1 MKIVKFSVFSG
12 LLIALLLGVTGGG
25 GGGGGTTPAAPTRAT
40 LKLSINNLPVGIKA
54 ATLSVNFILPTG
66 VVPIPLA
73 GNDAS
78 GAIAF
83 SGNNINVQNSLSAAS
98 YIAATGVVTIGAVS
112 LNGLVG
118 GEYMTLNCAINP
130 GTTVSGSSFPA
141 TATFVSASDTS
152 SVAIVGL
159 TIPIAVT
166 LQ

>member
-1 MKIVKFSVFSG
+1 MKINKIGVFAG
-12 LLIALLLGVTGGG
+12 LLVAAVLSMAGCGGG
-25 GGGGGTTPAAPTRAT
+25 ASTPAAPPTKAT
-40 LKLSINNLPVGIKA
+40 LKLSISNLPVGVKA
-54 ATLSVNFILPTG
+54 ATLSVHFTLPAG
-66 VVPIPLA
+66 VVPVPLVA
-73 GNDAS
+73 NDAS

-130 GTTVSGSSFPA
+130 GTTVTTASFPA
-141 TATFVSASDTS
+141 QATFDSASDTGS
-152 SVAIVGL
+152 AAIVGL
-159 TIPIAVT
+159 AIPVAVT